1 MNDELKAILDQ
12 MELCIEDDEITYEFN
27 DLIEKISDLNLGLS
41 SIEPLL
47 HFIEKHPLIDFGFP
61 GEIVHYLEK
70 FYKQGYEEKLIS
82 SLNRKPTRHTVFM
95 LNRLINGTTHKE
107 DYLLLMNDIV
117 HRNDVEQEI
126 KDDVQEFL
134 DFQKEME

>member
-12 MELCIEDDEITYEFN
+12 MELCIEDDEITYEFD

-47 HFIEKHPLIDFGFP
+47 HFIEEHPLVDFGFP
-61 GEIVHYLEK
+61 GVIVHYLER
-70 FYKQGYEEKLIS
+70 FYKQGYEEKLIA
-82 SLNRKPTRHTVFM
+82 SLNRKPTRHTAFM
-95 LNRLINGTTHKE
+95 LNRLINGTTRKE

>member
-1 MNDELKAILDQ
+1 MNNELKTILNQ
-12 MELCIEDDEITYEFN
+12 MELCIEDHQITYEFD
-27 DLIEKISDLNLGLS
+27 DLIEKISDLNLGS
-41 SIEPLL
+41 ASIEPLL
-47 HFIEKHPLIDFGFP
+47 YFIEEHPLVEFGFP
-61 GEIVHYLEK
+61 GAIVHYLER
-70 FYKQGYEEKLIS
+70 FYKQGYEEKLID
-82 SLNRKPTRHTVFM
+82 SLNRRPTRHTVFM

-107 DYLLLMNDIV
+107 EYLLLMNAII

>member
-1 MNDELKAILDQ
+1 MIA
-12 MELCIEDDEITYEFN
+12 
-27 DLIEKISDLNLGLS
+27 
-41 SIEPLL
+41 
-47 HFIEKHPLIDFGFP
+47 
-61 GEIVHYLEK
+61 
-70 FYKQGYEEKLIS
+70 

-95 LNRLINGTTHKE
+95 LNRLINETTHKE

>member
-1 MNDELKAILDQ
+1 MIA
-12 MELCIEDDEITYEFN
+12 
-27 DLIEKISDLNLGLS
+27 
-41 SIEPLL
+41 
-47 HFIEKHPLIDFGFP
+47 
-61 GEIVHYLEK
+61 
-70 FYKQGYEEKLIS
+70 